1 MNAPVHPTD
10 APRARTTEHD
20 RGPRRESS
28 LAEAR
33 RRSRLIASLRRLF
46 TAMAGASFASIF
58 VSMGVFAAQGG
69 FSGADDVHAQPLQ
82 MINPRFTG
90 RSKDGV
96 AYQITADVAMRGA
109 EGERVLRLASPV
121 YRDAAGAA
129 VIAPRGIYD
138 EAANEVRLNDG
149 VVFTDKSGNRF
160 TTPSVRIDVNTGEVH
175 GEKGVTGAG
184 PLGVMRG
191 ESYEL
196 RQSDRAVVL
205 RGGVRGVLPA
215 RERGGG
221 AAPSAA
227 TAAAPDRGAKE

>member
-1 MNAPVHPTD
+1 MNAHANPRD
-10 APRARTTEHD
+10 AAHAAAHYWE
-20 RGPRRESS
+20 PRRELS
-28 LAEAR
+28 LLQAR

-46 TAMAGASFASIF
+46 TALAGASFASIF

-69 FSGADDVHAQPLQ
+69 FSGTDNISAQPLQ

-90 RSKDGV
+90 RTKDGV

-109 EGERVLRLASPV
+109 DGERNLRLASPV

-138 EAANEVRLNDG
+138 EAANEVRLTDG

-160 TTPSVRIDVNTGEVH
+160 TTPNVRIDVAAGTVRGDQ
-175 GEKGVTGAG
+175 GVTGAG

-196 RQSDRAVVL
+196 RQDNRAVVL

-215 RERGGG
+215 RGG
-221 AAPSAA
+221 ADAPEPGA
-227 TAAAPDRGAKE
+227 AKE